1 MTTHI
6 YRNLGIGMKKI
17 IEPGLLGVFLITAI
31 VTLWPAPLL
40 AGQDEL
46 LAAMDMKPYPQGWDA
61 PAFSTKTI
69 DGHPVTNADFR
80 GRVLL
85 VNFWATWCVP
95 CRREMA
101 QFEELLLEFRARGL
115 RVIGINV
122 MEDEAKIRHFAKL
135 YGVSFP
141 LLLDKKGSI
150 TKLYGVV
157 AFPTTF
163 LIGRDGKPFSLAVG
177 ERDWS
182 SDAGRAL
189 IDALLKKSP
198 GK

>member
-1 MTTHI
+1 MKGI
-6 YRNLGIGMKKI
+6 VGIGMTKI
-17 IEPGLLGVFLITAI
+17 IGYKLLGALLIMAI
-31 VTLWPAPLL
+31 VALLPAPAH
-40 AGQDEL
+40 AGLDEL
-46 LAAMDMKPYPQGWDA
+46 LAAMDMKPYPAGWEA
-61 PAFSTKTI
+61 PAFKTKTI
-69 DGHPVTNADFR
+69 DGRPVTNADYR

-85 VNFWATWCVP
+85 VNFWATWCIP

-101 QFEELLLEFRARGL
+101 QFEELQLEFGARGL
-115 RVIGINV
+115 QVIGINV

-163 LIGRDGKPFSLAVG
+163 LMDRDGRPVSLAVG
-177 ERDWS
+177 ERDWL

-189 IDALLKKSP
+189 IDAMLKK
-198 GK
+198 